1 MIQGTCIAINNVI
14 TARLMSKYFFFFFFF
29 RFYWQYKHS
38 LLGMSEALIE
48 WHVNQHVEPGVYR
61 LGYFGNSRASFSK

>member
-1 MIQGTCIAINNVI
+1 MCVCVCA
-14 TARLMSKYFFFFFFF
+14 FF

-48 WHVNQHVEPGVYR
+48 WHVDQHVKPGVYR

>member
-1 MIQGTCIAINNVI
+1 MIQGTFIDINNVI
-14 TARLMSKYFFFFFFF
+14 TARLMSKYFFF

>member
-1 MIQGTCIAINNVI
+1 MIQGTSIVVNNVI
-14 TARLMSKYFFFFFFF
+14 TACLMSKCVCVFFF

-48 WHVNQHVEPGVYR
+48 WHVDQHVKPGVYR